1 MKATQCL
8 VDNEGSEGQ
17 VMAEKSTREQLI
29 DVGVKLMHR
38 HGYTATGLAEILESA
53 GVPKGSF
60 YHHFGSKGEFA
71 AAALAEYVSREA
83 KRCEAV
89 LSDAKVAPL
98 KRLKR
103 YFSELIEVYGQKGP
117 IPGCMMGRFSLEV
130 EELSSMLR
138 EKLSTS
144 FGHWQQAIAT
154 VIREAVEERSL
165 PASTDAELLAAFL
178 LNSWQ
183 GVLVSS
189 QADKSDEALN
199 GVMHYAFEGL
209 LRGVS

>member
-1 MKATQCL
+1 
-8 VDNEGSEGQ
+8 
-17 VMAEKSTREQLI
+17 MAEKSTREQLI
-29 DVGVKLMHR
+29 DAGVRLMHR
-38 HGYTATGLAEILESA
+38 HGYTATGLTEILESA

-71 AAALAEYVSREA
+71 AAALAKYVSREA
-83 KRCEAV
+83 EHCEAV

-103 YFSELIEVYGQKGP
+103 YFTELIKVYGQKGP

-138 EKLSTS
+138 EQLSTS
-144 FGHWQQAIAT
+144 FGHWQQAIAG
-154 VIREAVEERSL
+154 VIRQAIDERSL
-165 PASTDAELLAAFL
+165 PAGTDAELLASFL

-183 GVLVSS
+183 GALVRS
-189 QADKSDEALN
+189 QADKNDDALN
-199 GVMHYAFEGL
+199 GFMHYAFEVL
-209 LRGVS
+209 LRGAGK